1 MRVVDLAL
9 LFVIVTRWLLACPAL
24 VLLVGLRCG
33 CDLLDFTVVIENG
46 DSVLGTVSLD
56 DLELVVAGT
65 TLTFLLH

>member
-9 LFVIVTRWLLACPAL
+9 LFVIVTRWLLACPTL